1 MHDLTE
7 PAPVFVTQDTG
18 SYLDQELRRRQEARR
33 AADLADGFDEPDSLI
48 LPLALALARLAAQ
61 RDARRRHHP

>member
-1 MHDLTE
+1 MHDLTA
-7 PAPVFVTQDTG
+7 PPPVFVTQNTG

-61 RDARRRHHP
+61 RDARRQHHP